1 MTLPRHTTMTP
12 QALKSLIRTIPD
24 YPSPGVMFRDITT
37 LVGDAAGLRAVVAAF
52 EERYCNARL
61 TAIVGIEARGFI
73 FGAPL
78 ACMLGL
84 AFIPARKK
92 GKLPG
97 PAAGQDY
104 ALEYGTDR
112 LEIHLGSLGPHDRV
126 LVVDDLL
133 ATGGTAQAAVTLIR
147 ILGATVAECAFVVDL
162 PDLGGRA
169 RLAAIDTTVFTLCA
183 FDGD

>member
-112 LEIHLGSLGPHDRV
+112 LEIHLGSLGPHDPNPGR
-126 LVVDDLL
+126 DSH
-133 ATGGTAQAAVTLIR
+133 GIR
-147 ILGATVAECAFVVDL
+147 LCGRPARS
-162 PDLGGRA
+162 GRA
-169 RLAAIDTTVFTLCA
+169 RTSRSDRHHCIHSLCL
-183 FDGD
+183 